1 MALKCGIV
9 VESLYGLWVMGTTS
23 AYAREGT
30 VEIVVGRASLY
41 HNFCVLEVPKMA
53 LRVPE

>member
-1 MALKCGIV
+1 MG
-9 VESLYGLWVMGTTS
+9 YGLWVMGTTS

-41 HNFCVLEVPKMA
+41 HIFGVLGVPRMV
-53 LRVPE
+53 LRVPESKF

>member
-9 VESLYGLWVMGTTS
+9 VESLYGLWVLGTTS

-41 HNFCVLEVPKMA
+41 YIFGVLGVPRMV